1 MTMRLWAIAF
11 LGLALTAASPDAD
24 TFKTGD
30 WNGRANFNGEGT
42 FTDCTI
48 LLPDP
53 EHTTLGFVLT
63 HSSDLGMIVADPAL
77 QLKPGQHKPVLVHV
91 DGLDSYA
98 AIADV
103 VADNGVLIPL
113 ETAGPLTGAIGE
125 GKEFR
130 VTVREKEFVLQRP
143 ETGEALTALKACVES
158 HRGKNRV
165 EL

>member
-1 MTMRLWAIAF
+1 MRLWALTY
-11 LGLALTAASPDAD
+11 LGLVLAAASPEGD
-24 TFKTGD
+24 TFKAGD

-42 FTDCTI
+42 FTDCTV

-53 EHTTLGFVLT
+53 ENTTVGFVMT
-63 HSSDLGMIVADPAL
+63 HGNDLGMIVADSALNMEPGTQRPAL
-77 QLKPGQHKPVLVHV
+77 VHM

-98 AIADV
+98 AMADV
-103 VADNGVLIPL
+103 VADTGLLIPL
-113 ETAGPLTGAIGE
+113 KESSPLFDGISA

-130 VTVREKEFVLQRP
+130 INVPGKEFVLKRP
-143 ETGEALTALKACVES
+143 GAGKALVALKACVES